1 MKKKVILSMVI
12 IILILVLPL
21 QTKAVLQANPNT
33 NGVKADTNTNW
44 MTNIRN
50 METLNQ
56 AMGLQETIDATTKK
70 ATSSSNNIDVHMIK
84 TTEWGA
90 VAILSASGYGN
101 SSVLQTSTIKS
112 TTGNKSGV
120 YFPLAY
126 EWTAGGLEGSI
137 FSGVDAKY
145 YDSYT
150 TSTTS
155 AKAGDALGTS
165 TTINPGCAGW
175 HSSSFINW
183 VMASGSYFYFI
194 RGENSLYSFRGR
206 EGGYNYLCRAV
217 VVCGEGF

>member
-1 MKKKVILSMVI
+1 MKKKMIFSMALLLAVI
-12 IILILVLPL
+12 ILPL

-33 NGVKADTNTNW
+33 NGVKKDTPTNW

-50 METLNQ
+50 METANQ

-150 TSTTS
+150 TSSTS
-155 AKAGDALGTS
+155 AKAGDALGTHS
-165 TTINPGCAGW
+165 TTNP
-175 HSSSFINW
+175 
-183 VMASGSYFYFI
+183 
-194 RGENSLYSFRGR
+194 R
-206 EGGYNYLCRAV
+206 LCRMAW
-217 VVCGEGF
+217 FQ